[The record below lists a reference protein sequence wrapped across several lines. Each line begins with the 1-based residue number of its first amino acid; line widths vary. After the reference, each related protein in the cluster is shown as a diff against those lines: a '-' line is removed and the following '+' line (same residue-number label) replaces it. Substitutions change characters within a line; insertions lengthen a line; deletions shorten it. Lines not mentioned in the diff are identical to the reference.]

1 MIAAAVRAAEEEQ
14 LRDIAVAP
22 LWIGIGTLALFVLL
36 MVGLLVYGK
45 GRPHT

>member
-1 MIAAAVRAAEEEQ
+1 MITAVLGAAEEEQ

-22 LWIGIGTLALFVLL
+22 LWIGIGSLAVFVVLL
-36 MVGLLVYGK
+36 VGLLIYGK

>member
-1 MIAAAVRAAEEEQ
+1 MITAVVRAAEEEQ

-22 LWIGIGTLALFVLL
+22 LWIGIGALAVFVILL
-36 MVGLLVYGK
+36 VGLLIYGK

>member
-1 MIAAAVRAAEEEQ
+1 VITAVLGAAEEEQ

-22 LWIGIGTLALFVLL
+22 LWIGIGSLAVFVVLL
-36 MVGLLVYGK
+36 VGLLIYGK

>member
-1 MIAAAVRAAEEEQ
+1 VITAVLGAAEEEQ

-22 LWIGIGTLALFVLL
+22 LWIGIGSLAVFVVLL
-36 MVGLLVYGK
+36 VGLLVYGK